1 MAEVLKELSCSFNL
15 MTITEFKLLD
25 KDHQLAYTFEKGI
38 YLMERKSRSFLVILF
53 EVDRFYVETFSLRE
67 NGEVLMIRSSEAT
80 DILDFYLEK
89 IDISE
94 VVNGEW

>member
-1 MAEVLKELSCSFNL
+1 

-25 KDHQLAYTFEKGI
+25 KDHQLAYTFEAGV

-67 NGEVLMIRSSEAT
+67 NGEVLMIRSSDDT

-94 VVNGEW
+94 VVNY